1 MNIYRQKTQVKLVL
15 LIIALTLALITIWY
29 TNHLAN
35 KISTDEEQKIKL
47 WAEAIENKANI
58 VKYTNELFVKIT
70 ESERTNVRLWADAT
84 TLIATTNDS
93 KVFTFLSD
101 VSSSNKNTPM
111 LLVNE
116 ENRIIARRNVES
128 GHIEDSFEFRG
139 TLRSEFSQNEPIV
152 IDTRIEDLHII
163 NYIYYKD
170 SKIYDDL
177 KKILKDLVQSFLSE
191 VVINSASVPVI
202 LTDEDGSIE
211 NTGNIDKDIVSHK
224 KSLYVRLEQMK
235 QNGKSFT
242 IDLGGGKTK
251 HIYYENSE
259 LYQQLSY
266 FPYIQIIIFGGFLFI
281 AYFAFSSSRRAEEN
295 QVWVGMSKE
304 TAHQLGTPI
313 SSLNAWV
320 ELLKI
325 TPIEDL
331 MKLNIDEEIEKDVT
345 RLTLVADRFSKIGS
359 MPEKTYYKIGEIL
372 HEVVEYYKIRSSQ
385 KVIINLYCEAEDDR
399 IYINRELFVW
409 VLENLVNN
417 AIDAMEG
424 IGTIDISSGKINNQ
438 YFIDISDTGRGIP
451 KNDFETIFQP
461 GYSTKKRGWGLG
473 LSLSKRIVENYHK
486 GKVYVR
492 DSSPENGTTFRIN
505 IPIELEVDKPKLV

>member
-1 MNIYRQKTQVKLVL
+1 MNIYQQKTRLKLIL
-15 LIIALTLALITIWY
+15 LVIALILALVTIGY

-35 KISTDEEQKIKL
+35 KISSDEEKNIKL

-58 VKYTNELFVKIT
+58 VKYTNELFIKIA
-70 ESERTNVRLWADAT
+70 ENERTNVRLWADAT
-84 TLIATTNDS
+84 TLIATTEDS

-116 ENRIIARRNVES
+116 DNRIVARRNVDMI
-128 GHIEDSFEFRG
+128 GIEDSVDFRG
-139 TLRSEFSQNEPIV
+139 SLKTMFSVNDPIV
-152 IDTRIEDLHII
+152 IDTRIEDIHIV

-170 SKIYDDL
+170 SKIYEDL
-177 KKILKDLVQSFLSE
+177 KKILKNLVQSFLSE

-202 LTDEDGSIE
+202 LTDENGGIE
-211 NTGNIDKDIVSHK
+211 STGNIEKNIVANKKLLFARLDKMK
-224 KSLYVRLEQMK
+224 K
-235 QNGKSFT
+235 NGKSMN
-242 IDLGGGKTK
+242 IDLGGQKRKT
-251 HIYYENSE
+251 IYYENSY
-259 LYQQLSY
+259 LYKQLSF
-266 FPYIQIIIFGGFLFI
+266 FPFIQLLIFAGFLGV
-281 AYFAFSSSRRAEEN
+281 AYIAFSSSRKAEEN

-331 MKLNIDEEIEKDVT
+331 IKLNIAEEIEKDVN

-359 MPEKTYYKIGEIL
+359 MPEKTHYKIGEIL

-385 KVIINLYCEAEDDR
+385 RVIINLYCENENDL
-399 IYINRELFVW
+399 ILINRELFVW
-409 VLENLVNN
+409 VLENIVNN

-438 YFIDISDTGRGIP
+438 YYIDISDTGRGIP
-451 KNDFETIFQP
+451 KNNFETIFQP

-486 GKVYVR
+486 GKIFVKE
-492 DSSPENGTTFRIN
+492 SSAENGTIFRIN
-505 IPIELEVDKPKLV
+505 IPIEHPQENTTA